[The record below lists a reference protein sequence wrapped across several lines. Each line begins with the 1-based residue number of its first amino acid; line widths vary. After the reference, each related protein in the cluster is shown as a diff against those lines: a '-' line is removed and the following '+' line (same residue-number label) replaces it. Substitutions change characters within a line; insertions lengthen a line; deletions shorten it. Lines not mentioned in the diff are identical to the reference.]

1 MKVFRAVVAI
11 ALAALG
17 CWCLFWLP
25 LFLALALFAESGE
38 GWTSYLILAAFV
50 VVFFGA
56 ALLIQPWWRRP
67 WERGRERL

>member
-1 MKVFRAVVAI
+1 VKVFRAVVAI

-50 VVFFGA
+50 VGRIVGEIRLDVFDG
-56 ALLIQPWWRRP
+56 L
-67 WERGRERL
+67 